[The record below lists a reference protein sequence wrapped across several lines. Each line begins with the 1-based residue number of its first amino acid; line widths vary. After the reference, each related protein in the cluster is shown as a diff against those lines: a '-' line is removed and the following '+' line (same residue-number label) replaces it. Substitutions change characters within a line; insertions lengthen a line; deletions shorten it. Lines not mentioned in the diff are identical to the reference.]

1 MRVLLCYFVDSNL
14 VKISIIISYKSS
26 SVSLK
31 PSLHHLLIIP
41 DNPSIQN
48 SNEYANCRSIVV
60 PRSISWSVINFI
72 KISLF
77 KLESSIFLYKL
88 HIRN

>member
-41 DNPSIQN
+41 DNLSIQN

-60 PRSISWSVINFI
+60 PRSISWSVINLI
-72 KISLF
+72 KISLL
-77 KLESSIFLYKL
+77 KLESSIFLYKH